1 VTGVEAQRVRF
12 IVRCVACFEKIARK
26 FRFRL
31 VDKSPKTIHS
41 NASRSRAGRNPE
53 RGEYTDRSRREQ
65 RQSAPAVLQQA
76 PALNQIGKGS
86 QSYFG
91 LRVYHVTLW
100 AASDRWNPEEPHAL
114 YLESNRAISKD
125 QLTDAGMSEMDR
137 LGLGNSHQRQAWR
150 KEMERVLPSVNR
162 GDQLVVFCAPNPKT
176 FFFYNGRELGE
187 IDDPAFGAAFFGI
200 CSIRARKTPRS
211 ESRY

>member
-1 VTGVEAQRVRF
+1 MLLV
-12 IVRCVACFEKIARK
+12 VAPAGILSAANIQTAR
-26 FRFRL
+26 
-31 VDKSPKTIHS
+31 P
-41 NASRSRAGRNPE
+41 AS
-53 RGEYTDRSRREQ
+53 
-65 RQSAPAVLQQA
+65 SASLPPAVLQQA

-114 YLESNRAISKD
+114 DLESNRAISKD
-125 QLTDAGMSEMDR
+125 QLTNAGMSEMDR
-137 LGLGNSHQRQAWR
+137 LGLGNSHQRQVWR

-162 GDQLVVFCAPNPKT
+162 GDQLVVFCAPNHKT

-200 CSIRARKTPRS
+200 WLDPRS
-211 ESRY
+211 KNPSLRKSLLNH

>member
-1 VTGVEAQRVRF
+1 MRRVLRKSQANSGSDSLLKVQRLF
-12 IVRCVACFEKIARK
+12 IRMLLVLVPAGILGAANIQIARA
-26 FRFRL
+26 
-31 VDKSPKTIHS
+31 
-41 NASRSRAGRNPE
+41 AS
-53 RGEYTDRSRREQ
+53 
-65 RQSAPAVLQQA
+65 SASLPPGVLQQA
-76 PALNQIGKGS
+76 PTLNQIGKGS

-114 YLESNRAISKD
+114 DLESNRAISKD

-137 LGLGNSHQRQAWR
+137 LGLGNSQQRHTWR

-162 GDQLVVFCAPNPKT
+162 GDQLVVFCAPNHKT
-176 FFFYNGRELGE
+176 FFFYNGREHGE

-200 CSIRARKTPRS
+200 WLDPRS
-211 ESRY
+211 KNPSLRKSLLNH